1 MLAQE
6 FLVKLKEKTNLKISL
21 KVKNYR
27 SRIVSI
33 VVSRFDKKICLHEK
47 FLSSDEYIIQNL
59 LDYCINQNKTSSVLL
74 ICLLDLLFDL
84 KCQNCQ
90 L

>member
-59 LDYCINQNKTSSVLL
+59 LDYCINQNKIRTRQKKLL
-74 ICLLDLLFDL
+74 NQAG
-84 KCQNCQ
+84 KT
-90 L
+90 